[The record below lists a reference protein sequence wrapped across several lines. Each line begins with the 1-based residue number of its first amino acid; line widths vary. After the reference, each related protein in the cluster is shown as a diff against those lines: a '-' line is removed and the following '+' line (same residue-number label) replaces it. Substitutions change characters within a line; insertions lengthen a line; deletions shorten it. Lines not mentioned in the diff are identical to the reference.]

1 MYVRPRRS
9 CQHVWKSKNWL
20 LVQSVVGGA
29 QPAGHVLGET
39 TENLP
44 SHSSTVH
51 PSTARPGTDT
61 HADPATQIDGS
72 TDAGGEEYMR
82 KG

>member
-1 MYVRPRRS
+1 MHVRPRRS
-9 CQHVWKSKNWL
+9 RQHVWESKNWL

-29 QPAGHVLGET
+29 QPAGNVLGET

-51 PSTARPGTDT
+51 PSAAQPGTDT
-61 HADPATQIDGS
+61 HADPATQIEGS
-72 TDAGGEEYMR
+72 ADAGGEEYVR